1 MLRLARRLRI
11 ERPNPILGRSAIG
24 MLATLY
30 REGAMTAAQ
39 LAKQEQLQPQ
49 SLSRLIASMT
59 KEDLIER
66 RPHDLDKR
74 AILLEI
80 TSKGRQALAR
90 DMNASREWLNEAM
103 AAQLTPTEQ
112 KQLLQAAE
120 LMLRLTRTDEAEADD

>member
-11 ERPNPILGRSAIG
+11 ERPNPTLGRSAIG